1 MESRRCFKLF
11 HVRGFHLSFYL
22 SLFFTLIVLFRRTR
36 TPTWSSLQLETSCQ
50 GLLFFLQTCPFSFS
64 FVRENFDDI
73 FYPAGSVDCLAS
85 LVRCRKLP
93 LALRKRSPHQIVH
106 LHNTLR
112 SLIIVLILSLII
124 FLIFLLTLFLTKML
138 LRLLTWTS
146 LPAGL
151 RSQLQP
157 PPSTWQVR

>member
-1 MESRRCFKLF
+1 MSRVSICF
-11 HVRGFHLSFYL
+11 FYL
-22 SLFFTLIVLFRRTR
+22 FLFFTLIVLFRRTR
-36 TPTWSSLQLETSCQ
+36 TPTWSSLQLETSCP
-50 GLLFFLQTCPFSFS
+50 GLLFFLQTSPFSFS

-93 LALRKRSPHQIVH
+93 LALPKRSPHQIVH

-112 SLIIVLILSLII
+112 SLIIVLILFLII
-124 FLIFLLTLFLTKML
+124 FLLILFLTKML

>member
-1 MESRRCFKLF
+1 M
-11 HVRGFHLSFYL
+11 SFYL
-22 SLFFTLIVLFRRTR
+22 SLFFNLIVLFRRTR
-36 TPTWSSLQLETSCQ
+36 TPTWSSLQLETSCP
-50 GLLFFLQTCPFSFS
+50 GLLFFLQKSPFSFS
-64 FVRENFDDI
+64 FVRKN

-106 LHNTLR
+106 LYNTLR
-112 SLIIVLILSLII
+112 SLIIFLILFLII

-157 PPSTWQVR
+157 PPSTWQVRSAFQKMATRRPREVFF